1 METLSAETA
10 YPIRT
15 DIPLT
20 VVIPASG
27 PYESYATLHATGC
40 SHTHRRLLREPYAF
54 AGIEAYGAD
63 DFFQVAPCARS
74 SKVRSK
80 LRINS

>member
-1 METLSAETA
+1 MEKLSAETA

-20 VVIPASG
+20 VVVPASG
-27 PYESYATLHATGC
+27 PYEQYATLHATGC
-40 SHTHRRLLREPYAF
+40 SHTHRRLLSQPRDFE
-54 AGIEAYGAD
+54 GIEAYGAD
-63 DFFQVAPCARS
+63 DFLQVSPCARS
-74 SKVRSK
+74 SNVRTK